1 MLKLKNMNKKIL
13 KTDIIGLGPNS
24 NKVKEYKN
32 SLIKLSNIQKEA
44 AIGLLLGDAS
54 LQSQNEGKT
63 YRIKFEWGDKNK
75 SYALHVFTL
84 FDQWVLS
91 QPHKKS
97 RISPKGRIV
106 INWGFQTISH
116 EAFNFLA
123 HLFLKQKHK
132 GISDNLILD
141 HLTPRGLAYWYMD
154 DGGKLDYNKN
164 TKNKSVVLNTH
175 SFTTCA
181 CAAMSE
187 QLSSKF
193 NLICEVRSNK
203 DKKNNRYK
211 RFKLSSFL

>member
-1 MLKLKNMNKKIL
+1 MNKKIL

>member
-1 MLKLKNMNKKIL
+1 MINKIL

-75 SYALHVFTL
+75 AYALHVFTL

-91 QPHKKS
+91 QPQKKS
-97 RISPKGRIV
+97 RISPKGNIV
-106 INWGFQTISH
+106 INWGFQTLSH

-123 HLFLKQKHK
+123 NLFLKQKHK
-132 GISDNLILD
+132 GINDNLILD

-175 SFTTCA
+175 SFTTFEVET
-181 CAAMSE
+181 MSE

-193 NLICEVRSNK
+193 NLPCGVK
-203 DKKNNRYK
+203 
-211 RFKLSSFL
+211 

>member
-1 MLKLKNMNKKIL
+1 MNNHYRDNDKIL

-32 SLIKLSNIQKEA
+32 SLIKLSNNQKEA

-75 SYALHVFTL
+75 AYALHVFTL

-97 RISPKGRIV
+97 RISPKGNIV
-106 INWGFQTISH
+106 INWGFQTFSH

-123 HLFLKQKHK
+123 DLFLKHKHK
-132 GISDNLILD
+132 GISENLILD

-175 SFTTCA
+175 SFTTLEVET
-181 CAAMSE
+181 MSE

-193 NLICEVRSNK
+193 NLPCGVK
-203 DKKNNRYK
+203 
-211 RFKLSSFL
+211 